1 MESLSPRQIKEINS
15 LYSGIYEPEGEL
27 IERYLSEDE
36 IRFNY
41 AYVLSESKND
51 YTQEQLSAVVEVM
64 TEMTL
69 NMQRGEQA
77 ISKILGEEITLSET
91 VGFLEEVEDL
101 QEEDLQEFIRSLTG
115 YGLNQLKKKGIEK
128 GTRLTRGPIM
138 KFLSKQVSK
147 IPGVN
152 PKRQIGSIRRNIT
165 NALGVNMANQLD
177 TSTGS
182 NVKGTLAN
190 IGHGIAAQ
198 LNPANF
204 LRGFQNK
211 KPGEK

>member
-1 MESLSPRQIKEINS
+1 MESLSPSQIRDINS
-15 LYSGIYEPEGEL
+15 LYNKMYEPEGEL
-27 IERYLSEDE
+27 VERYLSEDE
-36 IRFNY
+36 IRLNY

-51 YTQEQLSAVVEVM
+51 YSDEQLSAVVEIM

-91 VGFLEEVEDL
+91 VGVLEER
-101 QEEDLQEFIRSLTG
+101 EDLQEFLLKGLKTLSG
-115 YGLNQLKKKGIEK
+115 YGLKGQ
-128 GTRLTRGPIM
+128 RGNIM
-138 KFLSKQVSK
+138 KFLSKQVNK

-152 PKRQIGSIRRNIT
+152 PKRAAGSIRRNIT
-165 NALGVNMANQLD
+165 NALGVNLANQAD
-177 TSTGS
+177 TATGS

-211 KPGEK
+211 KPGDK

>member
-1 MESLSPRQIKEINS
+1 MESLSPSQIRDINS
-15 LYSGIYEPEGEL
+15 LYNKMYEPEGEL
-27 IERYLSEDE
+27 VERYLSEDE
-36 IRFNY
+36 IRLNY
-41 AYVLSESKND
+41 AYALSESKND
-51 YTQEQLSAVVEVM
+51 YSDDQINAVIEIM

-77 ISKILGEEITLSET
+77 ISKILGEEIALSET
-91 VGFLEEVEDL
+91 VGVLEEK
-101 QEEDLQEFIRSLTG
+101 EDLQEFLKTLTG
-115 YGLNQLKKKGIEK
+115 YGLKGQ
-128 GTRLTRGPIM
+128 RGNIM
-138 KFLSKQVSK
+138 KFLSKQVNK

-152 PKRQIGSIRRNIT
+152 PKRAVGSIRRNIT
-165 NALGVNMANQLD
+165 NALGLNIANQAD
-177 TSTGS
+177 TATGS

-211 KPGEK
+211 KPGDK

>member
-27 IERYLSEDE
+27 VERYLSEDE

-69 NMQRGEQA
+69 NIQRGEQA
-77 ISKILGEEITLSET
+77 ISKILGEEIALSET
-91 VGFLEEVEDL
+91 VGFIEEVDL
-101 QEEDLQEFIRSLTG
+101 QEGIIKTLTG
-115 YGLNQLKKKGIEK
+115 YGLKGQ
-128 GTRLTRGPIM
+128 RGKLM
-138 KFLSKQVSK
+138 KFLSNRVAKK

-152 PKRQIGSIRRNIT
+152 PKRAVGSIRRNIT

-177 TSTGS
+177 TSTGGH
-182 NVKGTLAN
+182 VKGFAAN
-190 IGHGIAAQ
+190 LGHAVAGQ
-198 LNPANF
+198 LNPMHGIRAF
-204 LRGFQNK
+204 LNK
-211 KPGEK
+211 KTKVVDEK

>member
-1 MESLSPRQIKEINS
+1 MESLSPSQIRDINS
-15 LYSGIYEPEGEL
+15 LYNKIYEPEGEL
-27 IERYLSEDE
+27 VERYLSEDE
-36 IRFNY
+36 IRLNY
-41 AYVLSESKND
+41 AYALSESKND
-51 YTQEQLSAVVEVM
+51 YSDEQLSAVVEIM

-77 ISKILGEEITLSET
+77 ISKILGEEIALNET
-91 VGFLEEVEDL
+91 VGVLEEK
-101 QEEDLQEFIRSLTG
+101 EDLQEFLKTLTG
-115 YGLNQLKKKGIEK
+115 YGLKGQ
-128 GTRLTRGPIM
+128 RGNIM
-138 KFLSKQVSK
+138 KFLSKQVNK

-152 PKRQIGSIRRNIT
+152 PKRAVGSIRRNIT
-165 NALGVNMANQLD
+165 NALGLNIANQAD
-177 TSTGS
+177 TATGS
-182 NVKGTLAN
+182 NVKGQIAN

>member
-1 MESLSPRQIKEINS
+1 MESLLPSQIRDINS
-15 LYSGIYEPEGEL
+15 LYNQIYEPEGEL
-27 IERYLSEDE
+27 VERYLSEDE
-36 IRFNY
+36 IRLNY

-51 YTQEQLSAVVEVM
+51 YSDEQLSAVVEIM

-91 VGFLEEVEDL
+91 VGVLEER
-101 QEEDLQEFIRSLTG
+101 EDLQEFLVKGLQTLTG
-115 YGLNQLKKKGIEK
+115 YGLKGQ
-128 GTRLTRGPIM
+128 RGNIM

-152 PKRQIGSIRRNIT
+152 PKRAVGSIRRNIT
-165 NALGVNMANQLD
+165 NALGLNVANQAD
-177 TSTGS
+177 TATGS
-182 NVKGTLAN
+182 NVKGQLAN

-211 KPGEK
+211 KPGDK

>member
-1 MESLSPRQIKEINS
+1 MESLSPSQIRDINS
-15 LYSGIYEPEGEL
+15 LYNKMYEPEGEL
-27 IERYLSEDE
+27 IETYLSEDE
-36 IRFNY
+36 IRLNY
-41 AYVLSESKND
+41 AYALSESKND
-51 YTQEQLSAVVEVM
+51 YSDEQLSAVVEIM

-77 ISKILGEEITLSET
+77 ISKILGEEIALSET
-91 VGFLEEVEDL
+91 VGVLEDSEDL
-101 QEEDLQEFIRSLTG
+101 VEKFGLKTLTG
-115 YGLNQLKKKGIEK
+115 YGLNTLKNKGK
-128 GTRLTRGPIM
+128 TPVM
-138 KFLSKQVSK
+138 NFLRKQVNK

-152 PKRQIGSIRRNIT
+152 PKRAVGSIRRNIT
-165 NALGVNMANQLD
+165 NALGFTAVNQAD
-177 TSTGS
+177 TSAGS
-182 NVKGTLAN
+182 PVKGNLAN

>member
-1 MESLSPRQIKEINS
+1 MESLSPSQIRDINS
-15 LYSGIYEPEGEL
+15 LYSKMYEPEGEL
-27 IERYLSEDE
+27 VERYLSEDE
-36 IRFNY
+36 IRLNY
-41 AYVLSESKND
+41 AYALSESKND
-51 YTQEQLSAVVEVM
+51 YSQEQLNAVVEIM

-77 ISKILGEEITLSET
+77 ISKILGEEIALSET
-91 VGFLEEVEDL
+91 VGIIEER
-101 QEEDLQEFIRSLTG
+101 EDLQEFLKKGLKTLTG
-115 YGLNQLKKKGIEK
+115 YGLKGQ
-128 GTRLTRGPIM
+128 RGNIM
-138 KFLSKQVSK
+138 KFLSKQVNK

-152 PKRQIGSIRRNIT
+152 PKRAAGSIRRNIT
-165 NALGVNMANQLD
+165 NALGVNLANQAD
-177 TSTGS
+177 TATGS

-211 KPGEK
+211 KPGDK

>member
-1 MESLSPRQIKEINS
+1 MESLSPSQIRDINS
-15 LYSGIYEPEGEL
+15 LYSKMYEPEGEL
-27 IERYLSEDE
+27 VERYLSEDE
-36 IRFNY
+36 IRLNY
-41 AYVLSESKND
+41 AYALSESKND
-51 YTQEQLSAVVEVM
+51 YSQEQLNAVVEIM

-77 ISKILGEEITLSET
+77 ISKILGEEIALSET
-91 VGFLEEVEDL
+91 VGVLEDSEDL
-101 QEEDLQEFIRSLTG
+101 VEKFGLKTLTG
-115 YGLNQLKKKGIEK
+115 YGLNTLKNKGR
-128 GTRLTRGPIM
+128 TPVM
-138 KFLSKQVSK
+138 NFLRKQANK

-152 PKRQIGSIRRNIT
+152 PKRAVGSIRRNIT
-165 NALGVNMANQLD
+165 NALGFTAANQAD
-177 TSTGS
+177 TSAGS
-182 NVKGTLAN
+182 PIKGNLAN

>member
-1 MESLSPRQIKEINS
+1 MESLSPSQIRDINS
-15 LYSGIYEPEGEL
+15 LYSKMYEPEGEL
-27 IERYLSEDE
+27 VERYLSEDE
-36 IRFNY
+36 IRLNY

-51 YTQEQLSAVVEVM
+51 YSDEQLSAVVEIM

-77 ISKILGEEITLSET
+77 ISKILGEEIALSET
-91 VGFLEEVEDL
+91 VGVLEEK
-101 QEEDLQEFIRSLTG
+101 EDLQEFLQKGLKTLTG
-115 YGLNQLKKKGIEK
+115 YGLKGQ
-128 GTRLTRGPIM
+128 RGNIM
-138 KFLSKQVSK
+138 KFLTKQVNK

-152 PKRQIGSIRRNIT
+152 PKRAVGSIRRNIT
-165 NALGVNMANQLD
+165 NALGFTAANQAD
-177 TSTGS
+177 TSVGS
-182 NVKGTLAN
+182 PVKGNLAN

-211 KPGEK
+211 KPGDK